1 MADLQTLANVLQ
13 GELYGKNVTFNMVS
27 TDTRTI
33 QPGDLFVA
41 LTGPNFDGHDFINTA
56 KEKNAAAALISKNI
70 KCELPTLQV
79 EDTRK
84 ALGKMAKHHRNQF
97 DLPVVAITG
106 SCGKTTTKTMVA
118 SILSQ
123 KATTLSSLKSLNNDI
138 GVPLTLLRL
147 TPDYKYAVIEMGAN
161 HPGEIHYLTHIAKPY
176 VAMVNNVAPAHLEG
190 FGSVKGVA
198 SAKSEIFEGLV
209 DGGYAVVNADD
220 EFADFIKDRAKGSNI
235 ITYGVQNPADI
246 FARNVL
252 LDESGYPNFTLIK
265 GNEKIDILL
274 PVLGEH
280 NVMNALAAAAV
291 STALGFDLQSIK
303 SGLEN
308 MEPVDMRLIRR
319 EGMNGSV
326 IFDDTY
332 NANPLSFDAALR
344 VLARNKGEKI
354 LVIGDMG
361 ELGSNADKYHQ
372 EIGLK
377 AKNLGINKLFAVG
390 NFSRLAVEAFG
401 GGARHFTSHEFLI
414 KALTDLLAPGV
425 AVLVKGSRKA
435 QMETVV
441 KAIKA

>member
-1 MADLQTLANVLQ
+1 MTDLQTLANVLQ
-13 GELYGKNVTFNMVS
+13 GEMSGKNVTYNMVS
-27 TDTRTI
+27 TDTRTL

-41 LTGPNFDGHDFINTA
+41 LTGPNFDGHDFIATA
-56 KEKNAAAALISKNI
+56 KEKNAAAALVSKQI
-70 KCELPTLQV
+70 PSEIPILHV

-84 ALGKMAKHHRNQF
+84 ALGKMAKFHRNQF
-97 DLPVVAITG
+97 DLPIVAITG
-106 SCGKTTTKTMVA
+106 SCGKTTTKTMVS

-123 KATTLSSLKSLNNDI
+123 KASTLSALKSLNNDI

-147 TPDYKYAVIEMGAN
+147 TPEHKYAVIEMGAN
-161 HPGEIHYLTHIAKPY
+161 HPGEIHYLTHIARPF

-209 DGGYAVVNADD
+209 DGGYAVINADD
-220 EFADFIKDRAKGSNI
+220 EYASFMHDRARGNNI
-235 ITYGVQNPADI
+235 ITYGIQNPADI
-246 FARNVL
+246 YARNVL
-252 LDESGYPNFTLIK
+252 LDESGYPNFTLIR
-265 GNEKIDILL
+265 GNEKIEVTLT
-274 PVLGEH
+274 VLGEH

-291 STALGFDLQSIK
+291 STALGLDLQTIK

-319 EGMNGSV
+319 EGKNGSV

-344 VLARNKGEKI
+344 VLARNKGDKI

-377 AKNLGINKLFAVG
+377 AKNLGINKLYAVG
-390 NFSRLAVEAFG
+390 NFTRLAVEAFG
-401 GGARHFTSHEFLI
+401 TRARHFTSHEFLI
-414 KALTDLLAPGV
+414 TALLDSLAPGV